1 MPNELIIEQCAPTL
15 AGLKAANLFSYRY
28 EDVQDVISGLREL
41 NNTLSY
47 KGIRFIP
54 IQFKND
60 RALIFC
66 YRKEML
72 KEVLSDSES
81 VKMLEELGYSN
92 GSLASFISQLRT
104 RLLGESF
111 PHEIGLFLGYPCEDV
126 RAFMRSSRDGC
137 QYVGTWKAYGNVER
151 AKSAHE
157 RFRKCTKVYK
167 RCYENGASLEKLTIS
182 SKGAGR

>member
-1 MPNELIIEQCAPTL
+1 MPNELIIEQCATTL
-15 AGLKAANLFSYRY
+15 AGLKAANPFSYRY

-41 NNTLSY
+41 NKTLSY

-92 GSLASFISQLRT
+92 GSLASFITQLRT

-137 QYVGTWKAYGNVER
+137 QYVGTVER

-157 RFRKCTKVYK
+157 RFRKCTRVYK

-182 SKGAGR
+182 SKGAER